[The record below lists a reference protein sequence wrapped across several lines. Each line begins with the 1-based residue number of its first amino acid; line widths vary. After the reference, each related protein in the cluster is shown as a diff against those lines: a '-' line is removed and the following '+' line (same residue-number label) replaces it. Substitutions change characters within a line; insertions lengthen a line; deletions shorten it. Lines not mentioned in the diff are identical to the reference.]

1 MDPTVKFFYVA
12 NFNSNNISAY
22 SIGSDGALTPVSGS
36 PFSAGLG
43 PISVAVNPMGKF
55 AYVANI
61 DSNHILAYGIDPNG
75 ALTPLPGS
83 RFAARVKPSTVAI
96 TRLMHLARDET
107 ENATR

>member
-1 MDPTVKFFYVA
+1 
-12 NFNSNNISAY
+12 
-22 SIGSDGALTPVSGS
+22 
-36 PFSAGLG
+36 
-43 PISVAVNPMGKF
+43 MGKF